1 MDRKLE
7 IKRLCI
13 YLLLSFGLAWIL
25 FFAFSITGHKWDA
38 KNPELE
44 SLVGLGMLAP
54 LLAHVITR
62 WITKEGFAMTGKDS
76 MMMGISFKDKKWRF
90 YLFAIFI
97 PFLYIEIENIIFAL
111 LSPSVFQWDNYKQ
124 YDFGIYFV
132 FFYPI
137 ICIISAVISSFAAL
151 GEEGGWRGYMM
162 PKLIKLFGLKKALIL
177 GGIIW
182 GLWHAPLTCCGHN
195 FGTDYPGFPYVGI
208 ILMCIS
214 CTTMGVML
222 TYITY
227 KTQSVWP
234 AAFMHSVNNAAPTI
248 LGFFIDDEKVT
259 GIMSQMVVQWGIR
272 MIPEIVIAII
282 CFVLLCK
289 EEIKQ
294 GE

>member
-208 ILMCIS
+208 ILMCIM
-214 CTTMGVML
+214 CTAMGVML

-248 LGFFIDDEKVT
+248 LGFFIDDEKAT

>member
-13 YLLLSFGLAWIL
+13 YLLFSFGLAWIL
-25 FFAFSITGHKWDA
+25 FFSFSITGHKWDA

-54 LLAHVITR
+54 ILAHVITR

-76 MMMGISFKDKKWRF
+76 MMMGINFKDKKWRF

-97 PFLYIEIENIIFAL
+97 PFLYVEIENIIFAL

-124 YDFGIYFV
+124 HDIGIYLV

-195 FGTDYPGFPYVGI
+195 FGTDYLGFPYVGI
-208 ILMCIS
+208 IWMCIM
-214 CTTMGVML
+214 CTATGVML

-234 AAFMHSVNNAAPTI
+234 AAFMHAVNNAMPTI
-248 LGFFIDDEKVT
+248 LGFFIDNEKAT
-259 GIMSQMVVQWGIR
+259 GIMSQMVLQWGIK